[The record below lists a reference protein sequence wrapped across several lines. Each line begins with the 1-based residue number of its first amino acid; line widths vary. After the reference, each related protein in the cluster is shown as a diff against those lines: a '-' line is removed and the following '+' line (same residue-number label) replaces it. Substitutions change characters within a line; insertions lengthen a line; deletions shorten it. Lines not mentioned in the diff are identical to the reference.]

1 MRQATPQWARGIA
14 ALALVWAG
22 PALAYPEFEA
32 YVEKVSGMPVN
43 CSLCHTH
50 PDGPEGLKPGQIG
63 SLKPADLERL
73 NRARAAFEP
82 GQEVDSPIL
91 NEFGN
96 HLIEQLGKTR
106 FLQMRLEP
114 ETLADAMPADSDLD
128 GDGVTDRTEYLAG
141 THPLDPH
148 HGPPWQ
154 LFWIN
159 LKRKFFHV
167 VMIAVATALGL
178 YGLNN
183 LLRGFELLG
192 GAEGDG
198 NEPQQ
203 PT

>member
-1 MRQATPQWARGIA
+1 MRQATPPWARGIA

-96 HLIEQLGKTR
+96 FLIEQLGKTR

-114 ETLADAMPADSDLD
+114 ETLADAIPADSDLD
-128 GDGVTDRTEYLAG
+128 GDGVTDRAEYLAG

-192 GAEGDG
+192 GAPGDG
-198 NEPQQ
+198 DDPQQ